1 VFQAVVMPVDVE
13 IDAVGLEIKPNAME
27 EPYVT
32 LEGSDPFLLIE
43 LVKTTTALMLACFEL
58 YCIPGGLEAVAA
70 VAPWCHHDH

>member
-1 VFQAVVMPVDVE
+1 
-13 IDAVGLEIKPNAME
+13 ME

-43 LVKTTTALMLACFEL
+43 LVKTTTALMMLALSCIV
-58 YCIPGGLEAVAA
+58 IPGGLEAVAA